1 MSEDNEGYKTE
12 VEEALA
18 MLGVGYDPNDPTV
31 IIEKPRKDIALREAG
46 LTEYKVWGWVKKSAK
61 FIFHV
66 KRLRGAKLSVL
77 EVVSLAINEDGE
89 CELSLGDLAK
99 LTGYS
104 RSEVSESVKELEEMG
119 YLLVQKEAGRKS
131 IYKPSFAARGENYPT
146 DEPIQKTDG
155 LTSPVSKDD
164 HPSSFSNI
172 NSGSSFNRVKRVNT
186 PKGDLVDLELSK
198 LPAISIRKA
207 IHDYFRLNT
216 NWDTKYNRQ
225 WMEWAV
231 ETGITAEQIE
241 RAANTWR
248 SDKQFNWQV
257 PTLKG
262 IFEKWQM
269 LMEASEPI
277 VAKNTEGKG
286 FYG

>member
-1 MSEDNEGYKTE
+1 MSKSYLLINEPPLTVSPTLATIIGLDEAILIQQVHYWLMNQKNAGRM
-12 VEEALA
+12 EEGEKWVYNTYEEWQESNFPFWSVDKVQRLFLKLEKQGLIISRQFDAKNRDMRKFYRLA
-18 MLGVGYDPNDPTV
+18 YDEICMLHDSFLLPSID
-31 IIEKPRKDIALREAG
+31 
-46 LTEYKVWGWVKKSAK
+46 
-61 FIFHV
+61 
-66 KRLRGAKLSVL
+66 AKLHDVNGT
-77 EVVSLAINEDGE
+77 ETTTETNTCVD
-89 CELSLGDLAK
+89 
-99 LTGYS
+99 
-104 RSEVSESVKELEEMG
+104 
-119 YLLVQKEAGRKS
+119 Q
-131 IYKPSFAARGENYPT
+131 
-146 DEPIQKTDG
+146 TDG
-155 LTSPVSKDD
+155 VTRPVSKDD

-207 IHDYFRLNT
+207 ISDYFKLNT

-231 ETGITAEQIE
+231 ETKITAEQIE
-241 RAANTWR
+241 RAADTWR

-269 LMEASEPI
+269 LMEAAENQKSDFDWQDRSH
-277 VAKNTEGKG
+277 AL
-286 FYG
+286 